1 MQLFSN
7 LKNRKGLLVRLAF
20 VVLVLSTVTVLLS
33 QTVFAMNTYVIKD
46 GDQVKVINTYTTDPA
61 KVLDEAGFALAADDF
76 YTTENLRGETG
87 ITVQRAQN
95 ITINNCGSIM
105 QTIAYGETVEE
116 HLVRNGIS
124 IHGDYKVSVPLTDK
138 TQDDMLISVDHMLS
152 NKETYTVEIPFRTS
166 YVDDPTME
174 LGQEQVITE
183 GTAGQMLCTA
193 DVLYVNAEETSRAVL
208 EETVVC
214 QPSDRIIARGTGEAV
229 GAARKPIIGDG
240 FIITTTGE
248 VLTYTHSEKFKA
260 TAYSH
265 LDAGCD
271 MVTATGTR
279 VKTGTVAV
287 DPRVIPYGTRMFIIT
302 NDGSYVY
309 GLATAEDCG
318 GGVKGNHVDLYFD
331 NRSEC
336 FKFGIRS
343 CTIYF
348 LGDVDWNNW

>member
-1 MQLFSN
+1 MQLFLK
-7 LKNRKGLLVRLAF
+7 LKNKNRLFVRLAF

-46 GDQVKVINTYTTDPA
+46 GDQVKVINTYTTNPA
-61 KVLDEAGFALAADDF
+61 KVLDEAGVALAADDF

-95 ITINNCGSIM
+95 VTINNCGSVM
-105 QTIAYGETVEE
+105 QTVAYGETVEE
-116 HLVRNGIS
+116 LLVRNGIS
-124 IHGDYKVSVPLTDK
+124 IYGDYKVSVPLAEK
-138 TQDDMLISVDHMLS
+138 TQNDMVISVEHVIS
-152 NKETYTVEIPFRTS
+152 NTETYTIEIPFNTS
-166 YVDDPTME
+166 HVDDPTME

-183 GTAGQMLCTA
+183 GTAGQMLCKA
-193 DVLYVNAEETSRAVL
+193 DVVYVNAEETSRAVL
-208 EETVVC
+208 EETVLS

-229 GAARKPIIGDG
+229 GAERQPIIGDG

-271 MVTATGTR
+271 MITATGTR
-279 VKTGTVAV
+279 VRTGTVAV

-331 NRSEC
+331 NRSDC
-336 FKFGIRS
+336 FQFGIRN

-348 LGDVDWNNW
+348 LGDVEWNHW